1 MHQKLVKSSAD
12 FLMLWKMRCDF
23 EMPKMS
29 EEVFNKT
36 DFSNISIRGQNIDIQ
51 FHIISPINVITGDS
65 ATGKSKMINDL
76 GMLLEEHR
84 LGGMKL
90 ESSFPVDFIKIMD
103 SGSML
108 DKDFSRFSGGPYL
121 IFIDNFDRY
130 DSKELR
136 DFIFKTK
143 NVFCIISRGSLLGS
157 VSKRGWY
164 SLKSDG
170 KSYRLVSFIRD
181 GDEFMKL
188 LGYED

>member
-1 MHQKLVKSSAD
+1 
-12 FLMLWKMRCDF
+12 
-23 EMPKMS
+23 
-29 EEVFNKT
+29 
-36 DFSNISIRGQNIDIQ
+36 
-51 FHIISPINVITGDS
+51 
-65 ATGKSKMINDL
+65 
-76 GMLLEEHR
+76 
-84 LGGMKL
+84 
-90 ESSFPVDFIKIMD
+90 
-103 SGSML
+103 ML

-143 NVFCIISRGSLLGS
+143 NVFFIMSRGSLLGS

-181 GDEFMKL
+181 GDEFMRL